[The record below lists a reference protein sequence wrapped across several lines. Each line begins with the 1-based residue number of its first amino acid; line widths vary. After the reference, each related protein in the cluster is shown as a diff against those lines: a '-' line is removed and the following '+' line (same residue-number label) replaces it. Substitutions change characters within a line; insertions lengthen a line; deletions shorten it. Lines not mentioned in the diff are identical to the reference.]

1 MKDQRQSAIDNSF
14 LGQGWGFPINFNP
27 DEGCVDLIGGVEDIE
42 QSLAILLNTL
52 PGERV
57 TNLNYGCK
65 VKDKIYD
72 PIDGKFSFLAEE
84 AIKDAI
90 SFYEPRIVV
99 ESINIDYEQQSEG
112 LVVIEVNFIVKQT
125 NARHN
130 LVYPFSQLE
139 SNI

>member
-1 MKDQRQSAIDNSF
+1 MDHSF
-14 LGQGWGFPINFNP
+14 LGQGWGFPIKFNL
-27 DEGCVDLIGGVEDIE
+27 DEGCVELIGGAEDIE
-42 QSLAILLNTL
+42 QSLLILLDTL

-72 PIDGKFSFLAEE
+72 PVDGKFAFLAEE

-90 SFYEPRIVV
+90 SFYEPRIDV
-99 ESINIDYEQQSEG
+99 ESVNLDYERQNEG
-112 LVVIEVNFIVKQT
+112 IVVIGINYVVKHT